1 MNDHYSVSEL
11 CEAFDV
17 SRSGYHAW
25 STRAPSAR
33 DQDDAQL
40 APLIAAAHTE
50 GRREYDSPRVMRWL
64 QKTRASLRPQTHW
77 PVDAATG
84 FVAAKTATLQAGEF
98 DRQQP

>member
-1 MNDHYSVSEL
+1 MNDHYSIGEL

-33 DQDDAQL
+33 DQADAKL

-50 GRREYDSPRVMRWL
+50 VRR
-64 QKTRASLRPQTHW
+64 
-77 PVDAATG
+77 
-84 FVAAKTATLQAGEF
+84 
-98 DRQQP
+98 